1 MRKGAAPSAQNPTR
15 FGLPSPAKH
24 FGSSKRVNMYEIM
37 NLCYKTRK
45 KCEDLAAENISTW
58 NKNTKYGTISSVHAL
73 AAAMLAP
80 EGILLAS

>member
-1 MRKGAAPSAQNPTR
+1 MHRIP
-15 FGLPSPAKH
+15 
-24 FGSSKRVNMYEIM
+24 RVSVFHLQLRTLEALNALTYEIM

-58 NKNTKYGTISSVHAL
+58 NKYTKYGTISSVHAL